1 MRSSVLV
8 VEDEYLIRAAVAEY
22 LIEAG
27 HIVIE
32 AANASSALD
41 ALYSSNVDVAVVDIR
56 LPGQMGGLALVEW
69 IQAHRP
75 GVQIILASGDL
86 NPGRVTRTKAPL
98 RFLEKPF
105 VGGDLQTMIEAA
117 LNERSASMPATTKPA
132 ARE

>member
-75 GVQIILASGDL
+75 GVQIIVASGD
-86 NPGRVTRTKAPL
+86 PGPAQRTAGAKAPL

-105 VGGDLQTMIEAA
+105 AGAALQTMIEAA
-117 LNERSASMPATTKPA
+117 LSERSASELKIIKPS
-132 ARE
+132 